1 MTAPNEATGVW
12 PLSSAMA
19 PLGVLRTGPGCARA
33 NVRFTLA
40 AWNFGHFAET
50 AELVVSEM
58 VTNAVEV
65 STVHGSPLYV
75 GGRMLV
81 VWVRLFSD
89 GFRLIIE
96 VVDQAPASSAPSCW
110 RVPRLAG
117 RPRAAAV
124 ARIVSPYPS
133 RDQPSRR
140 ASRAAVVVL
149 PDPIGPAMARTA
161 GFMLV
166 TAASPAGRAE

>member
-1 MTAPNEATGVW
+1 MTAPYEATGQSMTAW

-19 PLGVLRTGPGCARA
+19 PLGVLPTAPGCARA
-33 NVRFTLA
+33 YVPFTLA

-58 VTNAVEV
+58 VTNAVEA

-96 VVDQAPASSAPSCW
+96 VVDQAPG
-110 RVPRLAG
+110 VPVEGKAVPDDECG
-117 RPRAAAV
+117 RG
-124 ARIVSPYPS
+124 
-133 RDQPSRR
+133 
-140 ASRAAVVVL
+140 L
-149 PDPIGPAMARTA
+149 PLVDAFTDGHWGWLLGPPGKCVWAE
-161 GFMLV
+161 L
-166 TAASPAGRAE
+166 RAEDSGPGTSHLA

>member
-58 VTNAVEV
+58 VTNAVEA

-96 VVDQAPASSAPSCW
+96 VVDQAPGVPVERKAAPDDECGRGLPLVGACTVGRWVGCRARQGSAE
-110 RVPRLAG
+110 L
-117 RPRAAAV
+117 
-124 ARIVSPYPS
+124 
-133 RDQPSRR
+133 
-140 ASRAAVVVL
+140 
-149 PDPIGPAMARTA
+149 
-161 GFMLV
+161 
-166 TAASPAGRAE
+166 RAEDSGSGAGDLV